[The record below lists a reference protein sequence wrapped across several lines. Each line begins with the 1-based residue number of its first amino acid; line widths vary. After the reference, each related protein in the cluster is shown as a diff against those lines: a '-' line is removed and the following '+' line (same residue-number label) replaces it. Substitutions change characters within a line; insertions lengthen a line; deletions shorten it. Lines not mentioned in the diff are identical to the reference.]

1 MADHGRRNR
10 FFASCACCSAAA
22 SDTGVSRR
30 TFVAAGLAS
39 LGAAAV
45 FGVSGRASAQPAPLR
60 RIDVHHH
67 VAPPVWVD
75 ALKKAKLDNQPITS
89 WTIQRSLDD
98 MDKAGVAT
106 AIASLQTPA
115 VGFLGPQ
122 EAAAVARASND
133 YMKRLAGDHPGR
145 FGVFAVLPMPHVD
158 ETLREIEYALD
169 TLHADGVGFMTS
181 YGTKYLGDG
190 AFAPVMDELNRRK
203 AVAYT
208 HPNNVDCCNELGLA
222 GMPQPIVEFGTDT
235 TRTLASLIFSGT
247 SARCPNVDFI
257 FSHAGGTVTSLI
269 ERFTV
274 QIVANPKFKSFTG
287 DGVMAEL
294 RRFYYDTAQSSNQVN
309 MAALTKMV
317 AVSQILFGTDYPYR
331 TSEEHVRGLAG
342 VFGPED
348 LAKIEREN
356 ALRLLPQWRA
366 T

>member
-10 FFASCACCSAAA
+10 FFQSCACCGAPAPE
-22 SDTGVSRR
+22 GGLSRR
-30 TFVAAGLAS
+30 TFVAAGLAG

-45 FGVSGRASAQPAPLR
+45 IGTSDRSSAQTAPPR
-60 RIDVHHH
+60 RVDVHHH
-67 VAPPVWVD
+67 VAPPIWVE
-75 ALKKAKLDNQPITS
+75 ALKKAKLDNPPIIA
-89 WTIQRSLDD
+89 WTVQRSLDD

-115 VGFLGPQ
+115 IGFLGRE

-181 YGTKYLGDG
+181 YGTKYLGD
-190 AFAPVMDELNRRK
+190 ATFAPVMDELNRRK

-208 HPNNVDCCNELGLA
+208 HPNNVDCCNELGVG
-222 GMPQPIVEFGTDT
+222 GMPQSIIEFGTDT
-235 TRTLASLIFSGT
+235 TRTIASLIFSGT
-247 SARCPNVDFI
+247 SARCPNIDFI
-257 FSHAGGTVTSLI
+257 FSHAGGTVISLV

-274 QIVANPKFKSFTG
+274 QIVASPKFKSFTG

-294 RRFYYDTAQSSNQVN
+294 KRFYYDTAQSSNPVS

-331 TSEEHVRGLAG
+331 TSDEHVRGLAS